1 MGYICPK
8 FENPSD
14 FFMKLMNEEGLLVE
28 KQLKG
33 EDLDYVD
40 EKIQKEFE

>member
-1 MGYICPK
+1 
-8 FENPSD
+8 
-14 FFMKLMNEEGLLVE
+14 MKLMNEEGLLVE